1 MSASPHEPV
10 DEDAAAPKAVPA
22 PRWLPAPVGGAS
34 WRLLAE
40 HAPEPAAGA
49 AAGEPIHVF
58 ENTADG
64 ARLYVEG
71 DIVQSH
77 ALPGGESLVPYV
89 RAMRDLLRL
98 AGARRVAVLGG
109 AGGTLATMLA
119 RHGAACVVVDVN
131 PAAFAVGRAYFWLSP
146 SVECVVADA
155 SAYLEVGGV
164 DMAPFDAIVLDAYG
178 PDGRVP
184 AHLAG
189 ADFFGLVRRR
199 LAPGGLVVA
208 NAYADD
214 ADDRLPD
221 ELAAAMEAAGLPSA
235 ILDGGEGEEGNN
247 ILVVGGRFFAGWL
260 PLPRDDRAGA
270 AWYDAERFRRCRKP
284 RN

>member
-1 MSASPHEPV
+1 MPETVS
-10 DEDAAAPKAVPA
+10 A

-49 AAGEPIHVF
+49 AAGEPIRVF
-58 ENTADG
+58 ENTGDG

-71 DIVQSH
+71 DVVQSH

-98 AGARRVAVLGG
+98 AGARRVALLGG

-131 PAAFAVGRAYFWLSP
+131 PAAFAVGRAYFWLP
-146 SVECVVADA
+146 PAVECVAADA
-155 SAYLEVGGV
+155 GAWLAAGGA
-164 DMAPFDAIVLDAYG
+164 DAAPFDAPLFDAIVLDAYG

-189 ADFFGLVRRR
+189 ADFFRLARRR

-208 NAYADD
+208 NAYAED
-214 ADDRLPD
+214 AEDRLPD
-221 ELAAAMEAAGLPSA
+221 GMAAAMAAAGLPA
-235 ILDGGEGEEGNN
+235 VILDGGEGEEGNN

-270 AWYDAERFRRCRKP
+270 AWYDAERFRRCRAP
-284 RN
+284 R